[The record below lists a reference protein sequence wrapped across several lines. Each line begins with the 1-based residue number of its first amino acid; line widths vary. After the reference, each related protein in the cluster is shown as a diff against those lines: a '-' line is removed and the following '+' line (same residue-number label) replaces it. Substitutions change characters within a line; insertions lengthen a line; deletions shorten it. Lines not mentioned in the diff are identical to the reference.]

1 MAPLIGIHGH
11 EVRMNWRRA
20 AAWSVAVPV
29 GVASAAIV
37 ALASLVVGGLR
48 AFTRARG
55 DSDYWR
61 RAAAEDDI
69 RERGHQD

>member
-1 MAPLIGIHGH
+1 
-11 EVRMNWRRA
+11 MNWRRA
-20 AAWSVAVPV
+20 AAWAVAVPV
-29 GVASAAIV
+29 GVGAAAVV

-48 AFTRARG
+48 VFVTRAR
-55 DSDYWR
+55 DDLWR